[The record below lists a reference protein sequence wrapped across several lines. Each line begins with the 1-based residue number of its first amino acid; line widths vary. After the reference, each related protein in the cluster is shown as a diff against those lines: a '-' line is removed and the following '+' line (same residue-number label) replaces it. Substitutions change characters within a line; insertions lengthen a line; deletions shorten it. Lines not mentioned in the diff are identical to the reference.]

1 MKPTVVMPV
10 IDIVTEAF
18 TEADCDP
25 ENAIALARRWIVI
38 GGRDGLSE
46 DEFKRLVVD
55 IIWDMYGMLVLRD
68 GKPVWR
74 NGMLVLRDGKPV
86 WRNGKVL
93 VKD

>member
-10 IDIVTEAF
+10 VDVVTEAF
-18 TEADCDP
+18 TEANCDP
-25 ENAIALARRWIVI
+25 EKAIALARKWIVI
-38 GGRDGLSE
+38 GGRDGLTE

-74 NGMLVLRDGKPV
+74 NG
-86 WRNGKVL
+86 KVL
-93 VKD
+93 VKGECP